1 MLTPG
6 DVDVLDSLGLAWS
19 TQDEG
24 GWTCLVIEDWPL
36 PPGYQSASADL
47 LLRLSPGY
55 PDVPLDMWWFDPGVI
70 RTDNQAIPQTQVPEQ
85 ILGRVWQRWSRHLN
99 PGDWKPGVDGVQS
112 FLARIRADLRA
123 FAGPV
128 LAR

>member
-6 DVDVLDSLGLAWS
+6 DAEALEALDLPWS
-19 TQDEG
+19 TQQEG
-24 GWTCLVIEDWPL
+24 GWTCLVISGWPL
-36 PPGYQSASADL
+36 PSGYQQSSVDL
-47 LLRLSPGY
+47 LLKLSPGY
-55 PDVPLDMWWFDPGVI
+55 PDIPLDMWWFDPVVA
-70 RTDNQAIPQTQVPEQ
+70 RTDGQLIPQTDVREQ
-85 ILGRVWQRWSRHLN
+85 IVGRVWQRWSRHLN

-128 LAR
+128 LTP

>member
-6 DVDVLDSLGLAWS
+6 DVDVLNGLGLSWF

-24 GWTCLVIEDWPL
+24 GWTCLVIQDWPL
-36 PPGYQSASADL
+36 PPGYQSTSADL

-55 PDVPLDMWWFDPGVI
+55 PDVPLDMWWFDPAVV
-70 RTDNQAIPQTQVPEQ
+70 RSDSQAIPQTDVREQ
-85 ILGRVWQRWSRHLN
+85 ALGRVWQRWSRHLK
-99 PGDWKPGVDGVQS
+99 PGDWRPGVDGVQS

-128 LAR
+128 LTK